1 MNPGDELEL
10 QRLKRDASTLRLSLE
25 SLDRRLVALADRIVA
40 EPELIAAPEPP
51 PLPAK
56 PPAPVAKVVPPPVVL
71 PAQPTPAS
79 IAPVEK
85 PATSPQPP
93 RDPFELRFGT
103 YWMPRIGIVILLT
116 GLVFLG
122 NYAYHRIVPLLGPW
136 GKLALLAL
144 AGAALTSLG
153 AWLEHARET
162 LRNYGRV
169 LLAGGAATLYYTAYA
184 AHFVP
189 VLRVIES
196 PILGGALLLAV
207 AGAIVWCAE
216 RRGSEPVALLAVALS
231 YYTSA
236 INPIGGFTLF
246 SNVLLTALGV
256 VFLIRHGWARLAWLT
271 LAGTYASYA
280 FWRYA
285 APSGL
290 DALAVFAVPAFLA
303 SYWLLFTSA
312 VFLVKNEVFRASER
326 VSFLTFNNAA
336 FYGLAAH
343 HLMAR
348 SPDSFWIFSIVL
360 GAALLGLSLIA
371 TRRMAENRAVDGAYF
386 AQGLLLVTTGIV
398 AHFTGPSLALLLALE
413 SALLLGASRWR
424 HGLICDI
431 AAALAALLALGVTL
445 YEIQWATAP
454 PTLLTGAVAAVLL
467 FDAWWSKRLRGL
479 LASLDARGAFYSLLA
494 LVAVWAIT
502 ARLAEPPWQSVIV
515 SALAVAGLALLL
527 VSLPEAAL
535 LAQAFLVFG
544 IWEFSAREFDSP
556 TMWWMPAL
564 HAGIALGLMH
574 WWQRQRFFDLGR
586 FAQAFESGAAFFGVL
601 AGALWLQIHCD
612 LDQRLLVMS
621 GLGFATLIYGVA
633 TRSWPL
639 AWVGQIFT
647 AASVIAFFESLYA
660 PEIAWWVALVPVVNV
675 GATSALLGRVFTSK
689 DISVYIWPAD
699 FGYRVAASLLLGA
712 WGFYYVESP
721 WRMVFFAA
729 VAAAHF
735 LLGAARKNHERLL
748 VGAAYAALAYL
759 LFWARLGADPKWAEL
774 LAILLIPAALRF
786 ARWWRGVGLPG
797 RDAFVIAA
805 AASLWLWVTT
815 KAMDLGWHDYL
826 TVAWGLLAL
835 GIFAAGLGLRE
846 RIYRLGGFAILALAV
861 GRLFVIDV
869 WSFDTLY
876 RIVSFLLL
884 GVVLLVLSFVYARYA
899 ETMKRWL

>member
-1 MNPGDELEL
+1 MNSEDELEL

-25 SLDRRLVALADRIVA
+25 ALDRRIAALGDRVAVA
-40 EPELIAAPEPP
+40 PEPLAAPEPP
-51 PLPAK
+51 RLPAK
-56 PPAPVAKVVPPPVVL
+56 PPEPVVKKAPLPEPAPVAPRPEPPP
-71 PAQPTPAS
+71 TP
-79 IAPVEK
+79 E
-85 PATSPQPP
+85 PP

-189 VLRVIES
+189 MLRVIES

-246 SNVLLTALGV
+246 SNVLLAALGV
-256 VFLIRHGWARLAWLT
+256 VFLIRHRWARLAWLT
-271 LAGTYASYA
+271 LAGTYASFA

-312 VFLVKNEVFRASER
+312 VFLAKNNAFRASER

-343 HLMAR
+343 HLMTR
-348 SPDSFWIFSIVL
+348 SPDSFWLFSIVL
-360 GAALLGLSLIA
+360 GTALLGLSLLA

-445 YEIQWATAP
+445 YENQWATAP

-479 LASLDARGAFYSLLA
+479 VASLDARGAFYSLLA

-515 SALAVAGLALLL
+515 SALAVAGLALLF

-556 TMWWMPAL
+556 TMLWMPAL

-574 WWQRQRFFDLGR
+574 WWQRQRFFDLGKN
-586 FAQAFESGAAFFGVL
+586 ALALEAGAALGAVL
-601 AGALWLQIHCD
+601 ASAVWLQLHCN
-612 LDQRLLVMS
+612 LNERLLVMS
-621 GLGFATLIYGVA
+621 GVALASLLYGA
-633 TRSWPL
+633 GTRSWPL
-639 AWVGQIFT
+639 AVAGQLFTVLSVSAFCQSILGSTAPWWIALAPVMNLAIT
-647 AASVIAFFESLYA
+647 AAILRRLSNPASELYLA
-660 PEIAWWVALVPVVNV
+660 P
-675 GATSALLGRVFTSK
+675 AT
-689 DISVYIWPAD
+689 I
-699 FGYRVAASLLLGA
+699 GYRLAASLLLGA

-735 LLGAARKNHERLL
+735 LLGAVRKNHERLL

-797 RDAFVIAA
+797 RDALVIA

-835 GIFAAGLGLRE
+835 AIFAAGLGLRE